1 VALSDIIGRLVD
13 PIIQKIKDALGP
25 FGKMFDL
32 LGRFWNNIKNL
43 NTNVSTLV
51 STIVGEISAWRN
63 FKESLA
69 YKNKVINLRAARDS
83 VGDFIDQIKSSW
95 LTVKSLIED
104 IKGKFETTG
113 NPTEEAEQAIKD
125 IEESGFREILA
136 KFPKLIKGAEKVL
149 GFVAIVADA
158 LESIIDAVADL
169 QEIAETCREIRE
181 QIQFG
186 KAFFLQQGN
195 SRRTVTLD
203 DGTKM
208 KIRVG
213 NLHE

>member
-1 VALSDIIGRLVD
+1 MALSDIIQRLVQ
-13 PIIQKIKDALGP
+13 PILDKIKAALGP
-25 FGKMFDL
+25 FGKLFDL
-32 LGRFWNNIKNL
+32 LGRFWSNITNL
-43 NTNVSTLV
+43 KANVSTLV
-51 STIVGEISAWRN
+51 STIVGEISAWRD
-63 FKESLA
+63 FKESIA
-69 YKNKVINLRAARDS
+69 YKNKVINLKSARES
-83 VGDFIDQIKSSW
+83 VGDFIEQLKQAW
-95 LTVKSLIED
+95 LSVKALIED

-125 IEESGFREILA
+125 IEASGFRDILA

-169 QEIAETCREIRE
+169 QQIADTCREIRE
-181 QIQFG
+181 EIQFG

-195 SRRTVTLD
+195 SRRTVNLV
-203 DGTKM
+203 DGGKM
-208 KIRVG
+208 KIRLG